1 MAWSP
6 RQILGSFLASLVA
19 GYLLWPPGHVYW
31 TAVLETVGDT
41 PTVGLILLL
50 AILVGAAIVGFG
62 PVSPRN
68 FGVGAGLAYATGM
81 ALVEVVHGPDSP
93 VHFLLYAGF
102 LSCAV
107 FGGIAAT
114 TLRTD

>member
-6 RQILGSFLASLVA
+6 GQIVASFLASLVT

-31 TAVLETVGDT
+31 TAVFETVGDT
-41 PTVGLILLL
+41 PTVVLILLL
-50 AILVGAAIVGFG
+50 AMLVGVAVVGFG
-62 PVSPRN
+62 PVAPGN

-81 ALVEVVHGPDSP
+81 ALVEVFHTPDSP
-93 VHFLLYAGF
+93 VHFFLYAGF

-107 FGGIAAT
+107 FGGIAAST
-114 TLRTD
+114 VRSE